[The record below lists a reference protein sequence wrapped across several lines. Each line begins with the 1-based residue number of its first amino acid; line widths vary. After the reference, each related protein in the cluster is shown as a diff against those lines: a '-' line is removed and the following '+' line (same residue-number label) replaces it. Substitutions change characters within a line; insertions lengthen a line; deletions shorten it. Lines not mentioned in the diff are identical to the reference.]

1 MQFLVS
7 AKWIE
12 GEAKERGISATPAE
26 VDRQFEETKD
36 QSFPNEK
43 AYKRFLRTSGQTE
56 EDLKFRVRLDVLS
69 NKIRQQVT
77 EYSQNVS
84 NDEVEDYYNDNS
96 QQFSQPERR
105 DLEVV
110 LSKKQE
116 DVLEAKQR
124 VEGGER
130 WSKVAKELSDDPASK
145 EQGGK
150 LLGVT
155 KGQQDPKLDAAVFA
169 AVEKKVA
176 GPIKTDAGYYVFR
189 VTKITKATK
198 QSLEQSTQG
207 IRQLL
212 VSQKQQK
219 ELDQF
224 SKDFRNDW
232 RARTDCATD
241 YTIADC
247 RNGREEDQAAT
258 PPLPP
263 GQKAPVPGS
272 TGANPPALDGTG
284 STLAGGNGNGTVIG
298 VEQRP
303 AGGQFGLPGG
313 APAEPRLR
321 SHWAARPRTVPP
333 EHAPGRSSGR
343 ANDARRRRRPAG
355 APAGSSSRAAGRAPI
370 RQPVSQCREPRT
382 SGCAKRCSSSTRSPP
397 PSQRMSLGPR
407 AGRAQHRAPHRRGG
421 VRARRRGSLRRRR
434 EARSTSSAT
443 CCSRS
448 TSSRCCWR
456 SAAPGTSP
464 RSPRRRA
471 RSSSAAT
478 RTSSETRSWP
488 GCPPTRPQQPT

>member
-1 MQFLVS
+1 MARPTRSPAKGSKPPPGRTIGLILLACLAAIAIAAVLSATGGVADDDVADIQDSGTISKVDFDHWLTVVAAQPQPGQKKKPAPPKPGSRQYDAVKQQVMQFLVS
-7 AKWIE
+7 AKWID
-12 GEAKERGISATPAE
+12 GEAKERDISATPAE

-43 AYKRFLRTSGQTE
+43 AYKKFLATSGQTE
-56 EDLKFRVRLDVLS
+56 KDLKFRVRLDVLS

-77 EYSQNVS
+77 EASQNVS
-84 NDEVEDYYNDNS
+84 DDEVKNYYNDNS

-110 LSKKQE
+110 LTKKQAQA
-116 DVLEAKQR
+116 LEAKKR
-124 VEGGER
+124 IESGER
-130 WSKVAKELSDDPASK
+130 WSTVAKDLSADPASK

-189 VTKITKATK
+189 VTKITKSSK
-198 QSLEQSTQG
+198 QSLQQSTQG

-247 RNGREEDQAAT
+247 RNGREEDTAAT

-263 GQKAPVPGS
+263 GQKAPIPGS
-272 TGANPPALDGTG
+272 TGASPPALDGTG
-284 STLAGGNGNGTVIG
+284 STLAGGNGTGTVIG
-298 VEQRP
+298 VEQP
-303 AGGQFGLPGG
+303 AATGGQFGLPGG
-313 APAEPRLR
+313 A
-321 SHWAARPRTVPP
+321 AAPQ
-333 EHAPGRSSGR
+333 APLALG
-343 ANDARRRRRPAG
+343 G
-355 APAGSSSRAAGRAPI
+355 APKAGPTAIPGGAVPGVPTTPGGAGGQQQVPQQQQSA
-370 RQPVSQCREPRT
+370 
-382 SGCAKRCSSSTRSPP
+382 PP
-397 PSQRMSLGPR
+397 PS
-407 AGRAQHRAPHRRGG
+407 GG
-421 VRARRRGSLRRRR
+421 
-434 EARSTSSAT
+434 
-443 CCSRS
+443 
-448 TSSRCCWR
+448 
-456 SAAPGTSP
+456 
-464 RSPRRRA
+464 
-471 RSSSAAT
+471 
-478 RTSSETRSWP
+478 
-488 GCPPTRPQQPT
+488 